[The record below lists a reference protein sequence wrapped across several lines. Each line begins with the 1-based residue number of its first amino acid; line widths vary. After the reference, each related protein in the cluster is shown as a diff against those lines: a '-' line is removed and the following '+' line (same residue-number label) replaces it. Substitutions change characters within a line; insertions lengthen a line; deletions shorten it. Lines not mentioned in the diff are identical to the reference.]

1 MATVIKLIAVTLEV
15 VIALSA
21 LGATELALRT
31 IDWSF
36 KDSIEA
42 AVVALGGWWAF
53 IRSVVR
59 PPVLVE
65 LRPAESLQKSNP
77 VRGLEPVVANMSRK
91 SQRVNVRITGLADE
105 RGIDNLPLGPGQR
118 FPLSGI
124 ASVHD
129 FHEEQAEVIV
139 TWTGWRNCKRLRWLT
154 TRSVTLNP
162 KSFGSYVSPL
172 SVHQSGP
179 LEQLKDIAGS
189 LKQIATNRISLADQQ
204 GVQEGVTIRLLAPAD
219 NVLMDKLVRSDGFCR
234 VVETT
239 SRNAMRDKT
248 GHGMSWRR
256 FEPTGESHEDLWL
269 QFLSDDDLERMC
281 RERHDRTVN
290 EQQASEDAAEIDRN
304 QVKDGS
310 EDRHE

>member
-1 MATVIKLIAVTLEV
+1 METVKKLIAVTLEV
-15 VIALSA
+15 IIALLA
-21 LGATELALRT
+21 LGVSELALWT

-36 KDSIEA
+36 KESIEA
-42 AVVALGGWWAF
+42 AVLALGGWWAF

-77 VRGLEPVVANMSRK
+77 VRGFEPVVANVSRM
-91 SQRVNVRITGLADE
+91 SQRVNVRITGLVNE

-129 FHEEQAEVIV
+129 FHKERAEVTV
-139 TWTGWRNCKRLRWLT
+139 TWTGWRNCKGLRWLT

-162 KSFGSYVSPL
+162 KNFGSYVSPL

-179 LEQLKDIAGS
+179 SEQLKDIAGS
-189 LKQIATNRISLADQQ
+189 LKQIAENRICLAEQQ
-204 GVQEGVTIRLLAPAD
+204 GVQEGVTIRLSAPMD
-219 NVLMDKLVRSDGFCR
+219 KVLMDRLVRSNGFCH
-234 VVETT
+234 VEETT
-239 SRNAMRDKT
+239 SWNAMRDKT

-304 QVKDGS
+304 QVKDAP

>member
-31 IDWSF
+31 VDWSF

-42 AVVALGGWWAF
+42 AVLALGGWWAF

-65 LRPAESLQKSNP
+65 LRPAQSLQKANP
-77 VRGLEPVVANMSRK
+77 VPGLEPVVVNVSRM
-91 SQRVNVRITGLADE
+91 SQRVNVRIKGVAGG
-105 RGIDNLPLGPGQR
+105 RGIDNLPLGAGQQ

-124 ASVHD
+124 VIVDD
-129 FHEEQAEVIV
+129 FHKERAEVTV
-139 TWTGWRNCKRLRWLT
+139 TWTDWRKGFGWLT
-154 TRSVTLNP
+154 TRSVKLVPKNFGDCTL
-162 KSFGSYVSPL
+162 PL

-179 LEQLKDIAGS
+179 SEQLKDIAVS
-189 LKQIATNRISLADQQ
+189 LKRIAENRISLADQQ
-204 GVQEGVTIRLLAPAD
+204 GVQEGFTIRLLAPVD
-219 NVLMDKLVRSDGFCR
+219 NVLVDRLGRSKGFCR
-234 VVETT
+234 VAQITNR
-239 SRNAMRDKT
+239 SDIHDKT
-248 GHGMSWRR
+248 GYGMSWKQL
-256 FEPTGESHEDLWL
+256 EPTGESHGDLWL
-269 QFLSDDDLERMC
+269 EFLSEDDLERRC

-290 EQQASEDAAEIDRN
+290 EQQASEDAAESDRN
-304 QVKDGS
+304 QVKDDP